1 MAKLRVGVVFGGRSG
16 EHDVSLV
23 SGEAVMAALD
33 RRKYEIV
40 PIGIT
45 RQGQWRLGRAGMTP
59 AAVLSQGSGLLLPP
73 QPEAAWRGHE
83 ESGPPPPAIEARP
96 QATSGSD
103 PAKSGEPPK
112 GRRLAQRPALERQP
126 TPKLDVILPI
136 LHGPHGEDGTIQGF
150 FELAGVPYAGSGV
163 LGSAVAMDKDVMK
176 RLFREAGLPV
186 GPYERVWRRDFER
199 QPRTV
204 VQRLERALRYPMFV
218 KPANLGSSV
227 GISKVHGRAELGPA
241 IELAAGYDDKLV
253 VEQGIA
259 GRELECAVLG
269 NDPPEASV
277 PGEVIAGREFY
288 DYEAKY
294 SNAGSRTI
302 VPARV
307 SARIRDLVR
316 RLAVQAF
323 QATECRDLARVD
335 FFLEDGTGK
344 IWLNEINTMPGFTP
358 ISMFSKLWE
367 ASGVGFPEILDRL
380 IAFALERGRNE
391 RKSGEIDV

>member
-73 QPEAAWRGHE
+73 QPN
-83 ESGPPPPAIEARP
+83 
-96 QATSGSD
+96 
-103 PAKSGEPPK
+103 
-112 GRRLAQRPALERQP
+112 GRRLGKRPALERQP
-126 TPKLDVILPI
+126 APKLDVILPI

-150 FELAGVPYAGSGV
+150 FELAGVAYAGSGV

-307 SARIRDLVR
+307 SARIRDRVR